1 MEAVPFLERIAPA
14 MTDPVVRQSWLSDPR
29 SALLAAGID
38 VPDWADIEVVSG
50 ERLGIAVTLGP
61 LVDLGSELTEE
72 YLGGVTGGAATGG
85 PSFSSYGCNCGQ

>member
-38 VPDWADIEVVSG
+38 APDWADIEVVSG

-61 LVDLGSELTEE
+61 LVDLSGELSEEHLEGVA
-72 YLGGVTGGAATGG
+72 GGGCSCYASSFGG
-85 PSFSSYGCNCGQ
+85 